1 MLTRRLFTS
10 IRSSQLQRTRLIL
23 PFLIDNVGRFSL
35 QGRAAGCRLYAQMPP
50 GGGFPRGFQGMNI
63 SGADPAMGEALK
75 EFVGRLTGDCIPLGL
90 ILLLRVE
97 CGPH

>member
-23 PFLIDNVGRFSL
+23 PFLIDNAGRFEL
-35 QGRAAGCRLYAQMPP
+35 QGRPAGCRLYAQMPP
-50 GGGFPRGFQGMNI
+50 GGGFPRGFQGIDIN
-63 SGADPAMGEALK
+63 GAGPAMGEALK
-75 EFVGRLTGDCIPLGL
+75 EFVSRATGDCIPLPL
-90 ILLLRVE
+90 ISLRVE